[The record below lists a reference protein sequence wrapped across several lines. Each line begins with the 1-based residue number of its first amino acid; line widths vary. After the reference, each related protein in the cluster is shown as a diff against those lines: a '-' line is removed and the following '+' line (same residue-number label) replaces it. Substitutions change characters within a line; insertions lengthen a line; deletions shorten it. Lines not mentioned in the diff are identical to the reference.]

1 MVLFRF
7 SNGNYQIYQH
17 GLDKT
22 LLIAGSDLIL
32 VTVKEGM
39 EVGRHCDTVDDYVS
53 GKNRDLIGLY
63 CKFTKISAE
72 MKRRKKG

>member
-1 MVLFRF
+1 
-7 SNGNYQIYQH
+7 
-17 GLDKT
+17 
-22 LLIAGSDLIL
+22 